1 MLVVLSRRYSSAVEL
16 ISITNQA
23 MSLSNKLRKGEYV
36 TGRSSSG
43 ATVQI
48 EYDVEG

>member
-1 MLVVLSRRYSSAVEL
+1 
-16 ISITNQA
+16 

-48 EYDVEG
+48 EYDVEGQVLGRYDLEQMQH